1 MEISCILQHNL
12 KLNNMRKG
20 LKFRTSK
27 EFPIDFWN
35 YHVNPITG
43 FNTYELSN
51 SDKDKKK
58 YGIESQDLG
67 L

>member
-1 MEISCILQHNL
+1 
-12 KLNNMRKG
+12 MRKG

-27 EFPIDFWN
+27 EFLRDYWN